1 MRTGHSIEVFDPE
14 QIAVIEKAY
23 LRALEFV
30 KRSGDADGDADVQEN
45 IALHVIVLGRS
56 EETPNIL
63 RITNGAIARYRV
75 QRAQELVRKA
85 QIARL
90 QTEKLKRNLAH

>member
-1 MRTGHSIEVFDPE
+1 MRTSHFIEVFDPE

-30 KRSGDADGDADVQEN
+30 KRSGDADGDPNVREN
-45 IALHVIVLGRS
+45 IAMHIIVLGRDD
-56 EETPNIL
+56 ETPNLL

-85 QIARL
+85 QIARM
-90 QTEKLKRNLAH
+90 QTEKLKQNLVH